1 MLRLLVLLLVL
12 ANAGFYAWT
21 QGWLDSVVGV
31 RAQAEREPERLAR
44 QVRPETVR
52 ILVPQAASSVA
63 VAASASGAASS
74 AAAGSAAS
82 APVSAPTRMAGPACI
97 EAGPFDAATLA
108 RAEAVLKEA
117 TPPVP
122 LGSWADVRSEQG
134 GTWILYMGKFAN
146 REAVAKKEEELKRY
160 RSMPYE
166 VLSGVPEHEPGIS
179 LGRYNERALADKA
192 LEQLALRGI
201 RTARVLELAA
211 PTPLHTLRF
220 AQADARLVTQL
231 VALRSDALGQGFVP
245 CATLPATN

>member
-52 ILVPQAASSVA
+52 ILAPQAASA
-63 VAASASGAASS
+63 VAAAA
-74 AAAGSAAS
+74 SAAS
-82 APVSAPTRMAGPACI
+82 APARVAGPACL
-97 EAGPFDAATLA
+97 EAGPFDAATLV
-108 RAEAVLKEA
+108 RAETVLKEA

-134 GTWILYMGKFAN
+134 GSWILYMGKFAN

-160 RSMPYE
+160 RSLPYE
-166 VLSGVPEHEPGIS
+166 VLSGLPEHEPGIS
-179 LGRYNERALADKA
+179 LGRYNDRALADKA